1 MKKLKILLLGILLIL
16 TTGCFNN
23 DSMDNIEITTTM
35 YPFEYVVNYLYGN
48 HSKITS
54 IYPKNTETNSFEVTN
69 ILLKQ
74 YKNTDLYIFNG
85 LTNEKDYIEK
95 IKNDNKKLK
104 IIDVTSNTDYKY
116 SMEELWLDPNNLLSI
131 ANNIKK
137 GFNEYITS
145 SYLKNEINENYENL
159 KIELT
164 NLDGKYYSTVK
175 KASTN
180 TIVVSDDAFKYLE
193 KYGLNVISIDM
204 DTAKDKDIEL
214 AKEALSNN
222 NYLFIKYKEE
232 DNDNITKVIN
242 TKTKKMELYTLTNLS
257 DIAIDKN
264 DYLILINQNLENLK
278 QVLYQ

>member
-1 MKKLKILLLGILLIL
+1 MKKLKILILGILLIL

-23 DSMDNIEITTTM
+23 DSMDNIEITTTV
-35 YPFEYVVNYLYGN
+35 YPFEYVVKYLYGD
-48 HSKITS
+48 HSTISS
-54 IYPKNTETNSFEVTN
+54 IYPKDTEINNFEVTN

-74 YKNTDLYIFNG
+74 YKDTDLYIFNG
-85 LTNEKDYIEK
+85 LNTEKDYIEK
-95 IKNDNKKLK
+95 IKNVNKKLK

-131 ANNIKK
+131 ANNTKK

-145 SYLKNEINENYENL
+145 AYLKNEINENYESL

-204 DTAKDKDIEL
+204 DTAKDRDIEL
-214 AKEALSNN
+214 AKEALSSN

-232 DNDNITKVIN
+232 NNDNISKVIN
-242 TKTKKMELYTLTNLS
+242 NKTKKMELYTLTNLS
-257 DIAIDKN
+257 GIAIDKN
-264 DYLILINQNLENLK
+264 DYLILMNQNLENLK